1 MLKHIIKKLYQR
13 KVVFLNVFIKYN
25 EFYKEHTLSVIE
37 LKKKLSAILIN
48 CCEILFSQLH
58 CVLNIL

>member
-37 LKKKLSAILIN
+37 
-48 CCEILFSQLH
+48 F
-58 CVLNIL
+58 